1 MRILVLHGP
10 NLELL
15 GRREPGYYG
24 AQTLEEIDA
33 ALTALGREFGV
44 DVETAQYADEEAYTR
59 AVAETPGRFDGLI
72 VNPACYTHTSTRIA
86 AALAAAGLP
95 YVEVHLSNPYAREEF
110 RTRSHVAAGALGRV
124 MGFKGDSYLLA
135 LRGLI
140 AHLQAGRR

>member
-15 GRREPGYYG
+15 GRREPGFYG
-24 AQTLEEIDA
+24 TQTLAEIDA
-33 ALTALGREFGV
+33 ALATLGRELGAE
-44 DVETAQYADEEAYTR
+44 VESAHYADEEAF
-59 AVAETPGRFDGLI
+59 AGAAAAAAGRFDGLI
-72 VNPACYTHTSTRIA
+72 VNPACYTHTSARIA
-86 AALAAAGLP
+86 AALAAAALP

-140 AHLQAGRR
+140 AHLRADRR

>member
-15 GRREPGYYG
+15 GRREPDYYG
-24 AQTLEEIDA
+24 NQTLAEIDA
-33 ALTALGREFGV
+33 ALAALGREAGAEV
-44 DVETAQYADEEAYTR
+44 VSAQFADEEAFAR
-59 AVAETPGRFDGLI
+59 AAAEAPGRFDGLI

-110 RTRSHVAAGALGRV
+110 RARSHVAAGALGRV

-135 LRGLI
+135 LRGLL
-140 AHLQAGRR
+140 AYLGADRR